1 MINFSLKNVAKNLCI
16 NLPLTLKLAFV
27 ILNLNLN
34 LNIITKENEVSTISI
49 QPNEDNLFT
58 PINNTFIDEHMAGA
72 HGDYIKVYI
81 YLLRLFSSRDTQFET
96 GELSKKL
103 DITESDVL
111 KAIKYWAK
119 KGLITACIEGDEL
132 KSIGIVQSATPK
144 QVTQTKN
151 TDCTIVPFKK
161 SYDVTLF
168 DRYSEDP
175 DFILFT
181 NIVGKYFAKTLNVND
196 INILINLLEKY
207 QIHYDVLEFLVEQ
220 LADSGI
226 KSVKSLESK
235 CLMLAERGLHSL
247 DEVKAFSRDN
257 QVAYKNIL
265 RTLSPNLS
273 SYHVDE
279 DAIFLMDKWLY
290 DYGFSYDMVY
300 FAAEKTNK
308 FLKSKELGHKI
319 NYCNKI
325 LENWY
330 HKGIKTLEQARIV
343 EDINKKRKTNT
354 KKTNF
359 SFDEHNYDFGA
370 IEAKGLQDLEERVK
384 NL

>member
-1 MINFSLKNVAKNLCI
+1 M
-16 NLPLTLKLAFV
+16 
-27 ILNLNLN
+27 
-34 LNIITKENEVSTISI
+34 STISI
-49 QPNEDNLFT
+49 ESHEDYLFT
-58 PINNTFIDEHMAGA
+58 PINNIFIDKYMAGA

-81 YLLRLFSSRDTQFET
+81 YLLRLFSSRDSYFET
-96 GELSKKL
+96 GTVSKKL

-119 KGLITACIEGDEL
+119 KGLITASIEDNEV
-132 KSIGIVQSATPK
+132 KSIGIVQSSLANQSPSPK
-144 QVTQTKN
+144 S

-161 SYDVTLF
+161 SYDADLF
-168 DRYSEDP
+168 DKYSTDP

-181 NIVGKYFAKTLNVND
+181 KIVGKYFSKSLNVND

-235 CLMLAERGLHSL
+235 CLMLAEHGLKNL
-247 DEVKAFSRDN
+247 DEVKEFSKNN
-257 QVAYKNIL
+257 QDTYKNIL
-265 RTLSPNLS
+265 KTLSPNINA
-273 SYHVDE
+273 YHIDE
-279 DAIFLMDKWLY
+279 DAVFLMDKWLY
-290 DYGFSYDMVY
+290 DYGFSYDMIY

-308 FLKSKELGHKI
+308 FLKSKDLQHKI

-325 LENWY
+325 IENWY

-343 EDINKKRKTNT
+343 EDISKKRKPNQ
-354 KKTNF
+354 KKTTF
-359 SFDEHNYDFGA
+359 KFEEHKYDFGA